1 MVKCKGRNMINVPN
15 INQSASNI
23 GTTQPKQEKVPNQ
36 TPLNSTSSQTQ
47 NYTQTIYPEKTTSL
61 WKTKEGSVYNPST
74 SSNEKTPKTIHTS
87 WFYINDVHGKM
98 TNMERIYNMTEEFDR
113 SNPKEVTN
121 FYKDVPQGDIS
132 KFKVSSGDIILGANY
147 THNQVANQFLNWSG
161 FIASALGNHELDIVD
176 PTKMATLLDNA
187 NYKMLAA
194 NVDVDKNSPIYGRI
208 QKSIVVEKD
217 GEKYGL
223 IGIAPSD
230 MNERVKMNNT
240 LKDFKVANVDDTIK
254 IVQDEVNKLKAQGIN
269 KIVVLSHEG
278 IKTDKKL
285 AQQTEGIDIIFGAH
299 THDLIEGIKDGENL
313 FSSKS
318 GEPVVITQ
326 AGKDG
331 ENVGILNVDFDE
343 KGVIKKVQNNVIK
356 TRAYNRPLFIKDS
369 VEDILGKPEVIG
381 RVKAAVEPPE
391 KRLIENNP
399 HGNLIA
405 DAMRSELG
413 TDIAILN
420 AGNIRGCFT
429 PGPIDTRLISDIT
442 PFEDHMM
449 ILGLTEK
456 QIVDSIKVGLKSVTR
471 SSNKPGIL
479 LVSGLRYK
487 ANKKG
492 ELLDLEFTD
501 KNNQVHKIDVN
512 NPDPNK
518 KYTVAADDFFATGG
532 DGYLE
537 SNKNPDFVI
546 QKFDMDKNKLACDY
560 IKKLNQPIEI
570 TDDHRVEIVD

>member
-1 MVKCKGRNMINVPN
+1 MINVPN
-15 INQSASNI
+15 IKQAPIINNGTSQAKPVNVSASVSQ
-23 GTTQPKQEKVPNQ
+23 TSYTVPN
-36 TPLNSTSSQTQ
+36 
-47 NYTQTIYPEKTTSL
+47 YTTTIYPQTTVPVWEKTVTE
-61 WKTKEGSVYNPST
+61 TTV
-74 SSNEKTPKTIHTS
+74 PKYVHTS
-87 WFYINDVHGKM
+87 WLYINDVHGKM
-98 TNMERIYNMTEEFDR
+98 TNMERIYNISKEFDT
-113 SNPKEVTN
+113 SASKEITN
-121 FYKDVPQGDIS
+121 FYSNVPQGDIS

-147 THNQVANQFLNWSG
+147 THNQVANQFMNWSG

-176 PTKMATLLDNA
+176 PANFAKLLENSK
-187 NYKMLAA
+187 YKMLAA
-194 NVDVDKNSPIYGRI
+194 NVDIDKNSPLNGRI
-208 QKSIVVEKD
+208 QKSMIVEKD

-230 MNERVKMNNT
+230 MYKRVKMNNT
-240 LKDFKVANVDDTIK
+240 LKDFKVADVDTTIK
-254 IVQDEVNKLKAQGIN
+254 IVQEEINKLKEQGIN

-278 IKTDKKL
+278 IKNDKRL
-285 AQQTEGIDIIFGAH
+285 AQETEGIDIIFGAH
-299 THDLIEGIKDGENL
+299 THDLIEGIQEGKNL
-313 FSSKS
+313 FYSKS
-318 GEPVVITQ
+318 GEPTVITQ

-343 KGVIKKVQNNVIK
+343 NGVIKKVQNNIIR

-381 RVKAAVEPPE
+381 RVKAAVPPPE
-391 KRLIENNP
+391 KRLAQNNP

-420 AGNIRGCFT
+420 AGNIRGSFT

-456 QIVDSIKVGLKSVTR
+456 QIVDSIKVGLQSVTK
-471 SSNKPGIL
+471 STNKPGIL
-479 LVSGLRYK
+479 LVSGLKYK
-487 ANKKG
+487 ANTKG
-492 ELLDLEFTD
+492 ELLEMEFID
-501 KNNQVHKIDVN
+501 KNNTVHKIDVN
-512 NPDPNK
+512 NPNPNK
-518 KYTVAADDFFATGG
+518 KYTVAADDFYATGG

-546 QKFDMDKNKLACDY
+546 QKFDLDKNKLACDY
-560 IKKLNQPIEI
+560 IKKLDQPIEI
-570 TDDHRVEIVD
+570 KDDDRVQIIEA

>member
-1 MVKCKGRNMINVPN
+1 MLKCKGRNMINVPN
-15 INQSASNI
+15 INQTASNI

-36 TPLNSTSSQTQ
+36 NSLNSNSSQAQ

-61 WKTKEGSVYNPST
+61 WGAKEGSVYNPSST
-74 SSNEKTPKTIHTS
+74 PENAPKTTHTS

-113 SNPKEVTN
+113 SNPKAITN
-121 FYKDVPQGDIS
+121 FYKDTPQGDIS

-176 PTKMATLLDNA
+176 PTKMAALLDNA
-187 NYKMLAA
+187 SYKMLAA
-194 NVDVDKNSPIYGRI
+194 NIDVDKNSPVYGRI
-208 QKSIVVEKD
+208 QKSMVVEKD

-240 LKDFKVANVDDTIK
+240 LKDFKVATPDETIK
-254 IVQDEVNKLKAQGIN
+254 IVQEEVNKLKAQGIN

-278 IKTDKKL
+278 IKNDKKL
-285 AQQTEGIDIIFGAH
+285 AQETEGIDIIFGAH
-299 THDLIEGIKDGENL
+299 THDLIEGIKEGENL

-331 ENVGILNVDFDE
+331 ETVGILNVDFDE

-369 VEDILGKPEVIG
+369 VESILGKPEVIG
-381 RVKAAVEPPE
+381 RVKSAVEPPE

-405 DAMRSELG
+405 DAMRVELG

-420 AGNIRGCFT
+420 AGNIRGSFT
-429 PGPIDTRLISDIT
+429 SGPIDTRLISDIT
-442 PFEDHMM
+442 PFEDNMM

-456 QIVDSIKVGLKSVTR
+456 QIVDSIKVGLKSVTK

-546 QKFDMDKNKLACDY
+546 QKFEMDKNKLACDY

-570 TDDHRVEIVD
+570 KDDHRVEFVD